1 MMQRVQGKIPHEQ
14 PVEAKMTLPKI
25 NESMIRA
32 GASPE
37 SFRRGEEYYREG
49 AISNTTIQGTV
60 LSGECAGTYAP
71 YYRVQVALDEAGI
84 ADASCTC
91 LYEYGGYC
99 KHIVALLL
107 AYSHHPKSFTVRRA
121 SEELLADLDH
131 NDLIAI
137 LTKLIQEQP
146 DLYDRIEAM
155 TSAPSK
161 TKKKRKKKVDIEV
174 YRRHILGIV
183 HSLDGMTGGA
193 VSEAYWHVGGLANQL
208 REVQESAV
216 KFLDAGDAEA
226 ALEILLVLLDEGSR
240 AIEFVDDSDGELG
253 GFVGELGTS
262 LAETILSMELS
273 QVERDRLVRRLEK
286 LIEYAGDYG
295 MEGNLDIAVQA
306 AKYGWDDIPE
316 KMMPLQRTAQPVD
329 EDDELDDWDEEDD
342 FELRELGLPS
352 MSGFD
357 DLTEA
362 KLNVLDRQERTEEYL
377 ALCKKEGRHLRY
389 ALKLCDL
396 KQTAEAVK
404 YAKKHLT
411 TAEETLEVA
420 RRLRESRLVAE
431 AIEIGEHG
439 LKLKGSKAILG
450 EWLGTVEEAL
460 GRTKQALTAWLA
472 TVGEDPSLETYKT
485 IKRLAGSG
493 WGRLRPGVMAKL
505 RRSYDKQVLAEVYLL
520 EEEWDEAIKVAEGRD
535 EWYPVVETV
544 ADGVVQHR
552 PEWVVKISMKHAE
565 RLMSEVKSKNYPI
578 AAAWLKR
585 AKHAYKLLGKT
596 DEWKMYLKETREK
609 YKRRPALQNQ
619 LARL

>member
-1 MMQRVQGKIPHEQ
+1 
-14 PVEAKMTLPKI
+14 VE
-25 NESMIRA
+25 
-32 GASPE
+32 
-37 SFRRGEEYYREG
+37 
-49 AISNTTIQGTV
+49 
-60 LSGECAGTYAP
+60 
-71 YYRVQVALDEAGI
+71 LDEAGI
-84 ADASCTC
+84 KDASCTC

-107 AYSHHPKSFTVRRA
+107 AYLHHPKSFAVRKA
-121 SEELLADLDH
+121 PAELLADLDH
-131 NDLIAI
+131 NDLTVI

-596 DEWKMYLKETREK
+596 DEWRMYLKETREK

>member
-1 MMQRVQGKIPHEQ
+1 
-14 PVEAKMTLPKI
+14 MTLPKI
-25 NESMIRA
+25 TESMIRA

-37 SFRRGEEYYREG
+37 SFRRGEEYYRED
-49 AISNTTIQGTV
+49 AISNTAIQGTI

-71 YYRVQVALDEAGI
+71 YYRVQVELDEAGI

-107 AYSHHPKSFTVRRA
+107 AYLHHPKTFTVRRA
-121 SEELLADLDH
+121 PEELLADLDH

-146 DLYDRIEAM
+146 DLYGRIEAM
-155 TSAPSK
+155 TSVPSK
-161 TKKKRKKKVDIEV
+161 SKKKRKKKVDIEV

-183 HSLDGMTGGA
+183 HSLDGMRM
-193 VSEAYWHVGGLANQL
+193 SEAYWHVGGLANQL

-216 KFLDAGDAEA
+216 KFLDAGDAES
-226 ALEILLVLLDEGSR
+226 ALEILLVLLEESSR
-240 AIEFVDDSDGELG
+240 GIEYIDDSDGELG

-262 LAETILSMELS
+262 LAEAILSMELS
-273 QVERDRLVRRLEK
+273 QVEQDRLIRRLEK
-286 LIEYAGDYG
+286 LIDYAGDYG

-316 KMMPLQRTAQPVD
+316 KMYPLHRTTHQVD
-329 EDDELDDWDEEDD
+329 KNDALDDWDDDEDWDEEDE
-342 FELRELGLPS
+342 FEPREWGFPVV
-352 MSGFD
+352 SGVE

-362 KLNVLDRQERTEEYL
+362 KLNVLDRQGRIEEYL
-377 ALCKKEGRHLRY
+377 ALCKKEERHLRY
-389 ALKLCDL
+389 TLKLCDL

-439 LKLKGSKAILG
+439 LKLKGSKSGLG
-450 EWLGTVEEAL
+450 EWLGPVEEAQ
-460 GRTKQALTAWLA
+460 GRTTQALTAWLA
-472 TVGEDPSLETYKT
+472 AFGEHPSLETYKT
-485 IKRLAGSG
+485 IKRLAGPG
-493 WGRLRPGVMAKL
+493 WKRLRPEAMTKL
-505 RRSYDKQVLAEVYLL
+505 RKSYDKQVLAEVHLL

-535 EWYPVVETV
+535 VWYPVVETV
-544 ADGVVQHR
+544 ADGVVHHR
-552 PEWVVKISMKHAE
+552 PEWVVKISLKHAE
-565 RLMSEVKSKNYPI
+565 RLMSEPKSKNYPI

-585 AKHAYKLLGKT
+585 AKQAYKLLGKT
-596 DEWKMYLKETREK
+596 DEWQKYLRETKEK